1 MLIWLI
7 AAAFA
12 ADEVTL
18 DLADWLALKGEP
30 KPPETS
36 PWVDAAATERTV
48 ELRREGLGWAV
59 TSRWTVIAP
68 ERSWEELELARG
80 RFVNLVVTV
89 DGRPAE
95 VQDHDGAVM
104 LETFLYGAHQVEL
117 RGHLDGDLLASG
129 SLSLLPASAGRIV
142 VADKALDVVLGGA
155 VVPWVD
161 GWFRS
166 GAGPVALVERAIGV
180 EDRPT
185 LTLAQAA
192 VGVTIGD
199 ADVTFHARVGWRVRQ
214 GHLDALRVA
223 VPGAPADLQVE
234 APAGAQVERDGA
246 YVIVTPSEPLTG
258 AATVSLT
265 WSQRLSGGDDERVAL
280 PHLDVPDA
288 FRVER
293 AVVVARDT
301 DLETVPELSGG
312 EVVAAARLPA
322 WAADLW
328 GGTPV
333 VARMGEAA
341 GAVSLTRFVPVEQP
355 AIMVD
360 VAEYTIGLSEEGRAV
375 VQGSITLRNET
386 ASHLVLT
393 LPPDWTLLAVQVDAQ
408 PRSASPQGDGSWRIA
423 LPRSVETVQ
432 GLLSFPVDI
441 AAIGP
446 STDRWGRKVDAA
458 IVLPT
463 VNAPVAV
470 RRVTLNL
477 PRGWEPVAG
486 EGDGVVAEFS
496 EGKGL
501 AYGFGAGV
509 DEARAGAIYRDALQ
523 AWMENDFDRAQE
535 QIDQLAAMGAD
546 NENVTRLQ
554 SNLSL
559 IDDDS
564 GDADESQAARRVRE
578 LALGRALEDEAA
590 QSDAM
595 RKADEAL
602 ANGDYEVA
610 EAELDKAKS
619 IYGRLSKLQQKE
631 DVSQDIV
638 AEEVEKKAAEL
649 EGARNARMPARDI
662 ASSGSKSKPMADAS
676 ILSELPPPEWYDSA
690 VDGDA
695 MGMNGQVF
703 TVEGVSG
710 GMSAGLL
717 GGVAGAPAPVEDK
730 PMDMKLAV
738 APTTPAPLAGP
749 PPPVTTPPPPEPTK
763 VVDLVEV
770 TTGVQLTREFLERI
784 PTGLS
789 YQEVVGARAGQRG
802 GRDPNMSGSASSEDR
817 YMVDGATVTRPDS
830 GTSGGDNS
838 GVAASKDEGI
848 GGDPD
853 PVMGTFSTNF
863 DYKSI
868 EKEPRRSPSD
878 PVRVTQAA
886 PGTSRGPAKRSGSA
900 PMPASERSD
909 VSEVVVSGHAA
920 GVKRPA
926 LAKPSPEPSVAYEE
940 PMEIDFEEIDLGGEL
955 KSAPMGGLGLS
966 GTGEGGGG
974 MGYFAESEPPPPPP
988 PPSAV
993 GTFETLEVTATSATL
1008 VVPVLG
1014 ETVRYQ
1020 HLLLDTDDAAP
1031 ILIRAHHLGRN

>member
-48 ELRREGLGWAV
+48 ELRREGEGWAV
-59 TSRWTVIAP
+59 TSRWTVISP

-89 DGRPAE
+89 DGRAAE
-95 VQDHDGAVM
+95 VQDRDGAVM
-104 LETFLYGAHQVEL
+104 LETFVYGAHQVEL

-129 SLSLLPASAGRIV
+129 SLSLLPAAAGRII

-161 GWFRS
+161 GWYRS
-166 GAGPVALVERAIGV
+166 GAGEVTLAERPAGI

-185 LTLAQAA
+185 ITLAQAA

-199 ADVTFHARVGWRVRQ
+199 ADVTFHARIGWRVRQ

-246 YVIVTPSEPLTG
+246 YVVVTPSEPLTG
-258 AATVSLT
+258 AVTVSLT
-265 WSQRLSGGDDERVAL
+265 WSQRLAGGDNERVAV

-301 DLETVPELSGG
+301 DLETIPELSGG

-322 WAADLW
+322 WAGDLW

-333 VARMGEAA
+333 IARTGDAA
-341 GAVSLTRFVPVEQP
+341 GAVTVSRFVPMEQP

-360 VAEYTIGLSEEGRAV
+360 VAEYTVGLSEEGRAV

-535 QIDQLAAMGAD
+535 QIDQLTSMGAD

-564 GDADESQAARRVRE
+564 GEADESQAARRVRE

-610 EAELDKAKS
+610 EAELSKAKS
-619 IYGRLSKLQQKE
+619 IYGRLSKLEQKE

-638 AEEVEKKAAEL
+638 AEEVEKKVAEL
-649 EGARNARMPARDI
+649 EGARNARMPARDERGD
-662 ASSGSKSKPMADAS
+662 SFGGKSKPMADAS
-676 ILSELPPPEWYDSA
+676 VLSELPPPPEWNDASA
-690 VDGDA
+690 ADGDA

-703 TVEGVSG
+703 TVESVSG
-710 GMSAGLL
+710 GMSAGLM
-717 GGVAGAPAPVEDK
+717 GGVAGAPAPVDDK

-738 APTTPAPLAGP
+738 APTSPAPLAGP
-749 PPPVTTPPPPEPTK
+749 PPPVTTPRPPEPMA
-763 VVDLVEV
+763 VVDTVEV
-770 TTGVQLTREFLERI
+770 TTGVQVTREFLERI

-789 YQEVVGARAGQRG
+789 YQEVVRARRG
-802 GRDPNMSGSASSEDR
+802 GRNPNMSGGASSENQ
-817 YMVDGATVTRPDS
+817 YMVDGATVTKPS
-830 GTSGGDNS
+830 SVASGGDNS
-838 GVAASKDEGI
+838 GVEASKDEGVD
-848 GGDPD
+848 GDYD

-863 DYKSI
+863 DYKGI
-868 EKEPRRSPSD
+868 RKEHRPSD
-878 PVRVTQAA
+878 PLRVTQAV
-886 PGTSRGPAKRSGSA
+886 PGTTRGPERRGSA
-900 PMPASERSD
+900 PPPPPR
-909 VSEVVVSGHAA
+909 GGA
-920 GVKRPA
+920 GVFVVAEDGEAASVTVPR
-926 LAKPSPEPSVAYEE
+926 AKPSPEPSVAYEE
-940 PMEIDFEEIDLGGEL
+940 PMEIDFEEISLGGEL

-974 MGYFAESEPPPPPP
+974 VGYFAESEPPPPPPP

>member
-1 MLIWLI
+1 LLIWLI

-30 KPPETS
+30 KAPETS

-48 ELRREGLGWAV
+48 ELRREGLGWGV

-104 LETFLYGAHQVEL
+104 LETFLYGAHEVEL

-161 GWFRS
+161 GWYRS
-166 GAGPVALVERAIGV
+166 GSGPVALAERPVGV

-185 LTLAQAA
+185 ITLAQAA

-199 ADVTFHARVGWRVRQ
+199 ADVTFHARIGWRVRQ
-214 GHLDALRVA
+214 GRLDALRVA
-223 VPGAPADLQVE
+223 VPGAPADLQLE

-265 WSQRLSGGDDERVAL
+265 WSQRLSGGDNERVAV

-293 AVVVARDT
+293 AVVLARDT
-301 DLETVPELSGG
+301 DLETIPELSGG

-333 VARMGEAA
+333 VARTGEAA
-341 GAVSLTRFVPVEQP
+341 GAVTLSRFVPVEQP

-360 VAEYTIGLSEEGRAV
+360 VAEYTVGLSEEGRAV

-535 QIDQLAAMGAD
+535 QIDQLTSMGAD

-554 SNLSL
+554 SNLFL
-559 IDDDS
+559 IDGDS
-564 GDADESQAARRVRE
+564 GEADEGQAARRVRE

-602 ANGDYEVA
+602 ANGDYEAA

-662 ASSGSKSKPMADAS
+662 ASVPGKGKPVSDAS
-676 ILSELPPPEWYDSA
+676 ILSELPSPAWYDSA

-695 MGMNGQVF
+695 MGMNGQIF

-710 GMSAGLL
+710 GMSAGLM
-717 GGVAGAPAPVEDK
+717 GGVAGAPAPVDDK
-730 PMDMKLAV
+730 PTDLKLAV

-749 PPPVTTPPPPEPTK
+749 PPPVTPPPPEPMA
-763 VVDLVEV
+763 VVDAVK
-770 TTGVQLTREFLERI
+770 TTVGTVLTKEFLESI
-784 PTGLS
+784 PTGQS
-789 YQEVVGARAGQRG
+789 HQDAVQMAAGQRG
-802 GRDPNMSGSASSEDR
+802 GGSPNVSGGASSENQ
-817 YMVDGATVTRPDS
+817 YMVDGATVTRPVP
-830 GTSGGDNS
+830 GTAGGDNS

-853 PVMGTFSTNF
+853 PVTGTFSQSF
-863 DYKSI
+863 HYDAVV
-868 EKEPRRSPSD
+868 KEPRRSPS
-878 PVRVTQAA
+878 A
-886 PGTSRGPAKRSGSA
+886 PSSSV
-900 PMPASERSD
+900 AS
-909 VSEVVVSGHAA
+909 HAS

-926 LAKPSPEPSVAYEE
+926 MAKPSPEPSYEE
-940 PMEIDFEEIDLGGEL
+940 PMEVDYEEVELGGEY
-955 KSAPMGGLGLS
+955 KSEPMGGLGIR

-974 MGYFAESEPPPPPP
+974 LGYLAESEAPPPPP

-1031 ILIRAHHLGRN
+1031 ILIRAHQLGRN